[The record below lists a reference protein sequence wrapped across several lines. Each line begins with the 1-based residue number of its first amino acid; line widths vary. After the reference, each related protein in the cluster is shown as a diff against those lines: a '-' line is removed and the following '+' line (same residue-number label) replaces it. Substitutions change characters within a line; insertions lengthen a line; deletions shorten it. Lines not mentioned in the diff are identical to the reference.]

1 MLILHKVFTLWLM
14 MAVVK
19 WSNGFFYN
27 RTTSLSALDNDTM
40 FDATNE
46 AVASSNDNATEKFI
60 GKRSTD
66 ALEASGF
73 TTSNQIDDSNQY
85 TYLNIGVLMA
95 SHLGKYSVAL

>member
-27 RTTSLSALDNDTM
+27 RTTSLLALDNDTILE
-40 FDATNE
+40 ATLE
-46 AVASSNDNATEKFI
+46 TVASYVDNGTEKFI
-60 GKRSTD
+60 SKRSTD
-66 ALEASGF
+66 AIEAAAF

-95 SHLGKYSVAL
+95 SHLGKYFIPM

>member
-27 RTTSLSALDNDTM
+27 RTTSLSALDT
-40 FDATNE
+40 DATHDI
-46 AVASSNDNATEKFI
+46 VASYIENTTEKII

-66 ALEASGF
+66 AIEATAF

-95 SHLGKYSVAL
+95 SHLGKYYIAL